1 MAATAYGTY
10 IGNPASSA
18 TKCHEVLHEQEQNRG
33 ANVTAISFSH
43 FFLIYDTVYSD
54 LNSML

>member
-1 MAATAYGTY
+1 MAATACGTY

-43 FFLIYDTVYSD
+43 FFIIY
-54 LNSML
+54 L